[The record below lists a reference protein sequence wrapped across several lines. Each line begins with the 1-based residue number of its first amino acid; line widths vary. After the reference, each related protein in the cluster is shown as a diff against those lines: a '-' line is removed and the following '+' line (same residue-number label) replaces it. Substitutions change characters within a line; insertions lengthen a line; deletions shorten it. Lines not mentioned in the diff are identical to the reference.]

1 MRDRDNAI
9 DLRQTPWRGVFRLRQ
24 VNMAAVPP
32 LKKVTVLKRIPIL
45 ATAPQLTATP
55 SGDVLELRPAGSWI
69 AANVAT
75 LETLSNGVAAE
86 LGRSKTVILD
96 MAAVSELDTLGAWLL
111 EKISRRATSAG
122 RRADVVGVPENY
134 AGLIAEVRQVNR
146 HNPAQ
151 SPAQNPA
158 VVKVN
163 DVGRAAVGS
172 MEDVAVFLQMLGS
185 LFLALVGVLRRPRS
199 LRLTSLVY
207 QLYRIG
213 WQAIPIIVLITFLIG
228 AIIAQQGIFH
238 FRKFGADSYV
248 VDMVGILVLRELGV
262 LIVAIMV
269 AGRSGSAYTAELGS
283 MKMREEIDA
292 LSTMGLDPVE
302 ILILPRIVALI
313 CALPILAF
321 IGSMAALYGG
331 GLVAQFYGGMGP
343 AIFIARLR
351 EAVSVTSFE
360 VGIIKAPFMALAI
373 GIVACSEGLRVK
385 GSAESLGK
393 HTTTSVVKSIFLVIV
408 LDGLFAV
415 FFASIGM

>member
-1 MRDRDNAI
+1 LTSAT
-9 DLRQTPWRGVFRLRQ
+9 LST
-24 VNMAAVPP
+24 AA
-32 LKKVTVLKRIPIL
+32 L
-45 ATAPQLTATP
+45 
-55 SGDVLELRPAGSWI
+55 SGDELELRPGGAWT
-69 AANVAT
+69 ATNAAT
-75 LETLSNGVAAE
+75 LEALSKSVTVE
-86 LGRSKTVILD
+86 LDRSRAVKVD
-96 MAAVSELDTLGAWLL
+96 MTDVRELDTLGAWLL
-111 EKISRRATSAG
+111 EKMSRRAISAG
-122 RRADVVGVPENY
+122 HRSEVVGVADNY
-134 AGLIAEVRQVNR
+134 AGLIAEVHQVNR
-146 HNPAQ
+146 RNPAPL
-151 SPAQNPA
+151 PALNPVIA
-158 VVKVN
+158 KLN
-163 DVGRAAVGS
+163 DIGRSTIGAR
-172 MEDVAVFLQMLGS
+172 EDVSAFLQMLGS

-207 QLYRIG
+207 QLYRVG
-213 WQAIPIIVLITFLIG
+213 FQAIPIMALITFLIG
-228 AIIAQQGIFH
+228 AIIAQQGFFH

-302 ILILPRIVALI
+302 VLILPRIVALI
-313 CALPILAF
+313 IALPILSF

-331 GLVAQFYGGMGP
+331 GLVAQLYGDMSP
-343 AIFIARLR
+343 AIYIARLHD
-351 EAVSVTSFE
+351 AVSVTSFK

-393 HTTTSVVKSIFLVIV
+393 QTTTSVVKSIFLVIV